1 MDQLTQ
7 MELLQVQ
14 ELAGIEALA
23 VRKCLF
29 FAEQCQDPEL
39 KQWLR
44 DAAAMHQA
52 HVEALVDQM
61 RRHSGRETGQDVP
74 RPDA

>member
-14 ELAGIEALA
+14 ELTGIEALA

-29 FAEQCQDPEL
+29 YAEHCQDPEL
-39 KQWLR
+39 KQWLH
-44 DAAAMHQA
+44 DAAAKHQA
-52 HVEALVDQM
+52 HAKALVDQM
-61 RRHSGRETGQDVP
+61 RRHSGRERGQDAQ